1 MAHLINLIAA
11 TFLFYVSVTRGALVV
26 ARVLE
31 RALPRR

>member
-1 MAHLINLIAA
+1 MTHLLNVLAA

-31 RALPRR
+31 KAVPRR